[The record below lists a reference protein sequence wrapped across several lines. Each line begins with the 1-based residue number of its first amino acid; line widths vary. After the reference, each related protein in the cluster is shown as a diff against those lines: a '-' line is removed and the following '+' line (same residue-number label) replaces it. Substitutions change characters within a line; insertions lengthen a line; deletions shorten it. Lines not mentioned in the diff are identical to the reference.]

1 MNNNS
6 EEFNPEN
13 CSEVSEEHYDRPKKQ
28 QKYVSG
34 PNNGIWTD
42 L

>member
-1 MNNNS
+1 MENS
-6 EEFNPEN
+6 EEFNPGYF
-13 CSEVSEEHYDRPKKQ
+13 SEPSEENYGRPKKQ

-34 PNNGIWTD
+34 ENNGKWSE